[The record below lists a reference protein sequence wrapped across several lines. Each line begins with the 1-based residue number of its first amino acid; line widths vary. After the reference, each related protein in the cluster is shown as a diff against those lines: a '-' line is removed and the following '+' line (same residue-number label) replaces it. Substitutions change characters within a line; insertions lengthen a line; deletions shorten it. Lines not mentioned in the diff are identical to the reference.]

1 MNINKLI
8 ILLFLL
14 FYPENLFSKQ
24 FNKNEVLLSNKILDF
39 LKNLNTIQGNFVQF
53 SEINQGMAEGRF
65 YIKKPKKIRFEYVN
79 PNKILIVSSGDI
91 VNYYDR
97 DLDEITIIPAQKTP
111 LPFLFDNNF
120 GVNSDKSN
128 IIGIDTKS
136 ENNIKIFLKIN
147 FDNSDYFVEYTFDK
161 NITKILEISVYDESE
176 QKTILSLSNVLINHD
191 INDSIFVFKNP
202 RLYKNRK

>member
-1 MNINKLI
+1 M
-8 ILLFLL
+8 
-14 FYPENLFSKQ
+14 
-24 FNKNEVLLSNKILDF
+24 
-39 LKNLNTIQGNFVQF
+39 
-53 SEINQGMAEGRF
+53 
-65 YIKKPKKIRFEYVN
+65 
-79 PNKILIVSSGDI
+79 
-91 VNYYDR
+91 
-97 DLDEITIIPAQKTP
+97 
-111 LPFLFDNNF
+111 PFLFDNNF

-136 ENNIKIFLKIN
+136 ENNIKVFLKIN

>member
-24 FNKNEVLLSNKILDF
+24 FDKNEVLLSNKILDF

-53 SEINQGMAEGRF
+53 SEISQGMAEGRF
-65 YIKKPKKIRFEYVN
+65 YIKKPKKIRFEYTN
-79 PNKILIVSSGDI
+79 PNKILIVSSEDI

-136 ENNIKIFLKIN
+136 ENNIKVFLKIN